1 MIMYIKKIYAA
12 KYEAMKWKSEFKYNT
27 DNKNKSNNIN
37 QFELQVKLTVKIDK
51 KIK

>member
-1 MIMYIKKIYAA
+1 MIMYIKKIYGA

-27 DNKNKSNNIN
+27 DNKSNNIN
-37 QFELQVKLTVKIDK
+37 QFELQVKWTVKIDK